1 MVYIKMCDNKVKY
14 NFFPFDNVHGEKDKY
29 GNVLSKEQ
37 LMKEGVLIKKENIPS
52 PNPPHGMESKLN
64 VDILN
69 QTVYYTYEFNDT
81 VQMKKNLQEQLTI
94 LSKDLAESKVRDMKN
109 SASIQSLTK
118 EIARLKIQL
127 MNNKGVN

>member
-1 MVYIKMCDNKVKY
+1 MCDNKVKY